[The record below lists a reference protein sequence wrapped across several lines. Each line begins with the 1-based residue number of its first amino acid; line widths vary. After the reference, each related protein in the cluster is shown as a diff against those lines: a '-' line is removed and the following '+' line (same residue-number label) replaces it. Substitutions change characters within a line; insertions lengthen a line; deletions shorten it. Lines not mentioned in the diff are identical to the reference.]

1 MNASTDTSTGTSN
14 ARPRSARRPVAVLIA
29 LFVGLGALGAA
40 GGTALG
46 AVGAASADAPSA
58 DRHHHHG
65 AERGPRPV
73 R

>member
-1 MNASTDTSTGTSN
+1 MDTSATGR
-14 ARPRSARRPVAVLIA
+14 ARPRTTRRPIALLIA

-46 AVGAASADAPSA
+46 AVGAASSTPGVDGG
-58 DRHHHHG
+58 HGHHG
-65 AERGPRPV
+65 GGPGFRPG